1 MTALELL
8 APARNAQIGIAA
20 IDCGADAVYI
30 AGPAFGARKDAGNP
44 VQEIKTLCDY
54 AHRYGA
60 KIFVTVNTI
69 LTDSQLDDCYA
80 LMLSLKEAGADA
92 LIVQDPAILQLAKGG
107 PDGKGARIDIPLHAS
122 TQCAIRTPEKAA
134 ALEKAG
140 FSRLV
145 LERQLSLPLV
155 KAIRRAV
162 EGEIEFFV
170 HGALCVSYSGQ
181 CYLSQK
187 LCGRS
192 ANRGECIQ
200 ACRAR
205 YDLTDSAGNVLAR
218 NKALLSLKDLNLIE
232 RLEDLAEAGVC
243 SFKIEGRLKNL
254 SYVKNTVSAYS
265 RALDALVA
273 KAPDKYCRASAGRV
287 ASSFEPDLDKTFNR
301 GYTSLFLDGKRGLW
315 AAQDTPKSM
324 GQKLGKVLSVKAL
337 AGGMSEIK
345 VDTTA
350 ALSNGDGFAFVYGD
364 AICGVRGDI
373 CRGNTIMCK
382 SVAGLRPGVTLYR
395 NISAAFEKE
404 IDSAACR
411 RIIDVE
417 LKVGI
422 VREEEG
428 RFIVRLNAVTSD
440 GRKARIEERVD
451 APTAQKAE
459 RMKEIILGSLS
470 KSAEHYSFA
479 ASFVGNSPEALPLLS
494 AAALNELRRRA
505 AALLNEQPCLG
516 APLRK
521 NTIPQEILLGQGEAT
536 YKDNVANSISAKLY
550 GGVSVSSYETT
561 HYEKVELMRSRYCIR
576 RELGL
581 CPKQS
586 SGKGGVA
593 ENLYL
598 TGNGKPLE
606 LQFHCDVCEMAVVG

>member
-44 VQEIKTLCDY
+44 VEDIKDLCTY

-60 KIFVTVNTI
+60 KVFVTVNTI
-69 LTDSQLDDCYA
+69 LTDSQLDQCYA
-80 LMLSLKEAGADA
+80 LMLSLQEAGADA
-92 LIVQDPAILQLAKGG
+92 LIVQDPAILILAAGG
-107 PDGKGARIDIPLHAS
+107 PDGKGTQIDIPLHAS
-122 TQCAIRTPEKAA
+122 TQCAIRTPQKAT

-145 LERQLSLPLV
+145 LERQLSLPQV
-155 KAIRRAV
+155 KAIRKAI

-181 CYLSQK
+181 CYLSHK

-205 YDLTDSAGNVLAR
+205 YDLTDAKGNILVK
-218 NKALLSLKDLNLIE
+218 NKALLSLKDLNLIS
-232 RLEDLAEAGVC
+232 RLGDLAEAGVC

-265 RALDALVA
+265 RALDSLIAS
-273 KAPDKYCRASAGRV
+273 APGKYCRASAGRV
-287 ASSFEPDLDKTFNR
+287 VSSFEPDLDKTFNR

-315 AAQDTPKSM
+315 ASQDTPKSM

-337 AGGMSEIK
+337 AGGMSEVK
-345 VDTTA
+345 VETSVP
-350 ALSNGDGFAFVYGD
+350 LSNGDGFAFVYGD
-364 AICGVRGDI
+364 AICGVRGDV
-373 CRGNTIMCK
+373 CRGNTIQCK
-382 SVAGLRPGVTLYR
+382 SVAGLKPGVTLYR

-404 IDSAACR
+404 IDSASCR
-411 RIIDVE
+411 RIIDVN
-417 LKVGI
+417 LSVSIGK
-422 VREEEG
+422 EEEG
-428 RFIVRLNAVTSD
+428 GFILRLEAVSSD
-440 GRKARIEERVD
+440 GRKASIEEKID
-451 APTAQKAE
+451 AAEAQKVE

-470 KSAEHYSFA
+470 KSVEHYSFT
-479 ASFVGNSPEALPLLS
+479 ASFAGNSPESLPLLS
-494 AAALNELRRRA
+494 AAALNELRRRTA
-505 AALLNEQPCLG
+505 AILDSQPCLG

-521 NTIPQEILLGQGEAT
+521 NAIPQEIHLGQGEAT
-536 YKDNVANSISAKLY
+536 YKDNVANSMSAKIY
-550 GGVSVSSYETT
+550 GGVPISSYETT
-561 HYEKVELMRSRYCIR
+561 HYEKAELMRSRYCVR

-581 CPKQS
+581 CPKS
-586 SGKGGVA
+586 NGKDGAA
-593 ENLYL
+593 ESLYL